1 MRFEF
6 DHKTG
11 MMRPKKDEEI
21 YFAQSQGGGLIV
33 DDKKNNIKYI
43 IERDGRITKLF
54 GSFDKNNLNLYDM
67 RDARIIA
74 DRVRRLLGRD
84 HKYSDFHYFLRGYRM
99 SESFIKTCSDFLGE
113 SIWSDIQDRSSG
125 DTVRKEDIITTN
137 EDLKNRILG
146 LYKEQGWGDTLDVSS
161 LRNCIK
167 CDDFSYI
174 FCGYEKVKHIIGL
187 EDWDVSNVKDMFC
200 MFWGCKKF
208 NSDLSKWDV
217 SNVENMRYMFKEC
230 EKFSSDL
237 SKWNVSKVENMEDMF
252 YGCKKFNSDLSKWNV
267 SSVGDMNEMFEGCE
281 KFNSDLSNWDV
292 RSVEHM
298 GSMFCGCKKFNS
310 DLSKWNVS
318 GVRNMNFMFWGCE
331 KFNSDLSNWDV
342 SSVGN
347 MQEMFKGC
355 KNFNCDLSKWNV
367 KGYITF
373 GSMFINMFDG
383 CDSLKNKPSWYMKK
397 QSKITESIWSDIQD
411 RSSGEVIRKEDG
423 VKVHTCIDVDIYL
436 KNVSDSYYDDLIK
449 EILNYNDSYVNYKVG
464 ILSVRDKA
472 YSTEEMKNMRAFEAP
487 YAYLIYDG
495 RYGSSLVAEFW
506 TYDEMKDFDL
516 DDFEDRI
523 CEEDYISIC
532 KGIATKLKEVGDS
545 IEYLPRDIS
554 YIGNKKNN
562 MNYDG
567 DYALQLIGESDV
579 NNWEVEYVDKYGK
592 GSTSTSLEDFKE
604 DMIYAF
610 PELDDVEF
618 ITWSYN
624 KYACNIGIPITATT
638 VKNFKKYKEYTK
650 NWFTIDE
657 EAE

>member
-1 MRFEF
+1 MKFEL
-6 DHKTG
+6 DHRTG
-11 MMRPKKDEEI
+11 MMQPKKNEEI

-43 IERDGRITKLF
+43 IERDERITKLF
-54 GSFDKNNLNLYDM
+54 GGFDKDNLNLYDM

-84 HKYSDFHYFLRGYRM
+84 HKYTDFHYFLRGYRM
-99 SESFIKTCSDFLGE
+99 SEGVIKTCSDFLEE
-113 SIWSDIQDRSSG
+113 SIWSDIQDRSMG
-125 DTVRKEDIITTN
+125 KTVRKEDIITTN
-137 EDLKNRILG
+137 EDLKNKILE
-146 LYKEQGWGDTLDVSS
+146 LYIEQGEGETLDVSS
-161 LRNCIK
+161 LTNCIQ
-167 CDDFSYI
+167 CDDFSDI
-174 FCGYEKVKHIIGL
+174 FKYFYKVKHIIGL
-187 EDWDVSNVKDMFC
+187 EDWDVSEVT
-200 MFWGCKKF
+200 
-208 NSDLSKWDV
+208 
-217 SNVENMRYMFKEC
+217 
-230 EKFSSDL
+230 
-237 SKWNVSKVENMEDMF
+237 
-252 YGCKKFNSDLSKWNV
+252 
-267 SSVGDMNEMFEGCE
+267 
-281 KFNSDLSNWDV
+281 
-292 RSVEHM
+292 
-298 GSMFCGCKKFNS
+298 
-310 DLSKWNVS
+310 
-318 GVRNMNFMFWGCE
+318 NMNGMFSDCRN
-331 KFNSDLSNWDV
+331 FNSDLSNWDV
-342 SSVGN
+342 SNVKS
-347 MQEMFKGC
+347 MRRMFSNC

-367 KGYITF
+367 SNVEDMGFMFRGCKNFNSDLSKWNVSNVEDMGFMFLSCDNFNSDGKSLNNWDVSNVQDMGY
-373 GSMFINMFDG
+373 MFQDCYNFNSDLSKWNVSNGIDMGCMFTG
-383 CDSLKNKPSWYMKK
+383 CKSLQQIPSWYMKK

-411 RSSGEVIRKEDG
+411 RSMGKTRRKEDG

-436 KNVSDSYYDDLIK
+436 KNNFDSNYDDIIK
-449 EILNYNDSYVNYKVG
+449 GILNYNDSYVDYRVG

-472 YSTEEMKNMRAFEAP
+472 YSTEEMANMRTFEAP
-487 YAYLIYDG
+487 YSYLIYDG
-495 RYGSSLVAEFW
+495 RYGTSLVAEFL
-506 TYDEMKDFDL
+506 TYDEMKDFGP

-532 KGIATKLKEVGDS
+532 KGVATKLKEVGDS

>member
-1 MRFEF
+1 MKFEL
-6 DHKTG
+6 DYRTG
-11 MMRPKKDEEI
+11 MMQPKKNEEI

-43 IERDGRITKLF
+43 IERDERITKLF
-54 GSFDKNNLNLYDM
+54 GSFDKDNLNLYDM

-84 HKYSDFHYFLRGYRM
+84 HKYTDFHYFLRGYRM
-99 SESFIKTCSDFLGE
+99 SEGVIKTCSDFLEE
-113 SIWSDIQDRSSG
+113 SIWSDIQDRSAG
-125 DTVRKEDIITTN
+125 DVLRQEDMITTN
-137 EDLKNRILG
+137 ENLENKIFE
-146 LYKEQGWGDTLDVSS
+146 LYEEQGEGETLDVSS
-161 LRNCIK
+161 LTNLIK

-174 FCGYEKVKHIIGL
+174 FSGLKRVKYIIGL
-187 EDWDVSNVKDMFC
+187 EDWDVSNVKDMSG
-200 MFWGCKKF
+200 MF
-208 NSDLSKWDV
+208 
-217 SNVENMRYMFKEC
+217 EEC
-230 EKFSSDL
+230 EKF
-237 SKWNVSKVENMEDMF
+237 N
-252 YGCKKFNSDLSKWNV
+252 C
-267 SSVGDMNEMFEGCE
+267 
-281 KFNSDLSNWDV
+281 
-292 RSVEHM
+292 
-298 GSMFCGCKKFNS
+298 
-310 DLSKWNVS
+310 
-318 GVRNMNFMFWGCE
+318 
-331 KFNSDLSNWDV
+331 DLSNWDV
-342 SSVGN
+342 SSVKD
-347 MQEMFKGC
+347 MTAMFSGC
-355 KNFNCDLSKWNV
+355 EKFNCDLSKWDVSSVENM
-367 KGYITF
+367 I
-373 GSMFINMFDG
+373 SMFMGCEKFNCDLSKWDVSGVENMTSMFWG
-383 CDSLKNKPSWYMKK
+383 CKSLKQIPSWYMKK
-397 QSKITESIWSDIQD
+397 QSKITESFWSDIQD
-411 RSSGEVIRKEDG
+411 RSMGKTRRKEDG

-436 KNVSDSYYDDLIK
+436 KSTSDFHYDELIK
-449 EILNYNDSYVNYKVG
+449 GILNYNDSYVDYRVG

-472 YSTEEMKNMRAFEAP
+472 YSTEEMANMRTFEAP
-487 YAYLIYDG
+487 YSYLIYDG
-495 RYGSSLVAEFW
+495 RYGTSLVAEFL
-506 TYDEMKDFDL
+506 TYDEMKDFGP

-567 DYALQLIGESDV
+567 DYVLQLIGESDV
-579 NNWEVEYVDKYGK
+579 NNWEVEYVDKYGE

>member
-1 MRFEF
+1 MRFEL
-6 DHKTG
+6 DHRTG
-11 MMRPKKDEEI
+11 MMRPKKDDEI

-54 GSFDKNNLNLYDM
+54 GSFDKDNLNLYDM

-84 HKYSDFHYFLRGYRM
+84 HKYTDFHYFLRGYRM
-99 SESFIKTCSDFLGE
+99 SEGVIKTCSDFLEE
-113 SIWSDIQDRSSG
+113 SIWSDIQDRSMG
-125 DTVRKEDIITTN
+125 KTVRKEDIITTN
-137 EDLKNRILG
+137 EDLRNKIYE
-146 LYKEQGWGDTLDVSS
+146 LYKEQGEGETLDVSS
-161 LRNCIK
+161 LTNAIQ
-167 CDDFSYI
+167 CDDFSNL
-174 FCGYEKVKHIIGL
+174 FRGFEKVKHIIGI
-187 EDWDVSNVKDMFC
+187 ED
-200 MFWGCKKF
+200 
-208 NSDLSKWDV
+208 WDV
-217 SNVENMRYMFKEC
+217 SNVENM
-230 EKFSSDL
+230 
-237 SKWNVSKVENMEDMF
+237 EDMF
-252 YGCKKFNSDLSKWNV
+252 NGCKNFNADLSKWNV

-281 KFNSDLSNWDV
+281 NFNSDLSNWDV
-292 RSVEHM
+292 RSVKHM
-298 GSMFCGCKKFNS
+298 GSMFDGCKKFNS
-310 DLSKWNVS
+310 DLSKWDVS
-318 GVRNMNFMFWGCE
+318 IVKRMEYMFYNCYN
-331 KFNSDLSNWDV
+331 FNSDLSNWNVRV
-342 SSVGN
+342 STD
-347 MQEMFKGC
+347 ME
-355 KNFNCDLSKWNV
+355 
-367 KGYITF
+367 
-373 GSMFINMFDG
+373 SMFDN
-383 CDSLKNKPSWYMKK
+383 CKSLTKLPSWYMKK

-411 RSSGEVIRKEDG
+411 RSMGKTRRKEDG

-436 KNVSDSYYDDLIK
+436 KSTSDFHYDELIK
-449 EILNYNDSYVNYKVG
+449 GILNYNDSYVDYRVV

-472 YSTEEMKNMRAFEAP
+472 YSTEEMANMRTFEAP
-487 YAYLIYDG
+487 YSYLIYDG
-495 RYGSSLVAEFW
+495 RYGTSLVAEFL
-506 TYDEMKDFDL
+506 TYDEMKDFGP

-545 IEYLPRDIS
+545 IEYLPRNNTS

-562 MNYDG
+562 MNYEG
-567 DYALQLIGESDV
+567 DYVLQLIDESDV

-618 ITWSYN
+618 ITWSYDN
-624 KYACNIGIPITATT
+624 YACNIGIPITATT

>member
-1 MRFEF
+1 MKFEL
-6 DHKTG
+6 DHRTG
-11 MMRPKKDEEI
+11 MMQPKKNEEI

-43 IERDGRITKLF
+43 IERDERITKLF
-54 GSFDKNNLNLYDM
+54 GSFDKDNLNLYDM

-113 SIWSDIQDRSSG
+113 SIWSDIQDRSAG
-125 DTVRKEDIITTN
+125 ETVRKEDLITTN
-137 EDLKNRILG
+137 EDLKNKILG
-146 LYKEQGWGDTLDVSS
+146 LYKDQGKGETLDVSS
-161 LRNCIK
+161 LTNAIQ

-237 SKWNVSKVENMEDMF
+237 S
-252 YGCKKFNSDLSKWNV
+252 
-267 SSVGDMNEMFEGCE
+267 
-281 KFNSDLSNWDV
+281 
-292 RSVEHM
+292 
-298 GSMFCGCKKFNS
+298 
-310 DLSKWNVS
+310 
-318 GVRNMNFMFWGCE
+318 
-331 KFNSDLSNWDV
+331 NWDV
-342 SSVGN
+342 SKVKN
-347 MQEMFKGC
+347 ME
-355 KNFNCDLSKWNV
+355 D
-367 KGYITF
+367 
-373 GSMFINMFDG
+373 MFDG

-411 RSSGEVIRKEDG
+411 RSMGKTRRKEDV

-436 KNVSDSYYDDLIK
+436 KSTSDFHYDKLIK
-449 EILNYNDSYVNYKVG
+449 EILSYNDSYVEYKVV

-487 YAYLIYDG
+487 YSYLIYDG
-495 RYGSSLVAEFW
+495 RYGTSLVAEFL
-506 TYDEMKDFDL
+506 TYDEMKDFGP

-532 KGIATKLKEVGDS
+532 KGIATKLKEIGGS
-545 IEYLPRDIS
+545 IEHLPRNKGGFIETKYDDIS
-554 YIGNKKNN
+554 HYE
-562 MNYDG
+562 G
-567 DYALQLIGESDV
+567 DYVLQLIGESDV

-624 KYACNIGIPITATT
+624 NYACNIGIPITATT